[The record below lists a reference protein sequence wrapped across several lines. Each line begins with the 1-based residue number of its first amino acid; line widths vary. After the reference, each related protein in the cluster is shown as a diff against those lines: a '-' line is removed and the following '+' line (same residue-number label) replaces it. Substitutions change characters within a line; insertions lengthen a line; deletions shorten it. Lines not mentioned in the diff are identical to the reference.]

1 MKLRLCLFGSP
12 TIECGDESFALPFER
27 RSQLL
32 VFLALRRSWVGR
44 AELAAMLWPEQER
57 KLAHANL
64 RKIVFRLQLAPWS
77 ARVESQGGA
86 LRFDAETDV
95 ADFESAL
102 REGRNADALTL
113 RRGELLSGFDDD
125 GNEAWSNW
133 LRGERDRLRV
143 AWRSAAL
150 DRVAA
155 DINAGQ
161 GIALSARLLDADPLD
176 EAALHAHMSWLARDG
191 QSARARQAYR
201 EFSGRLAEDLAL
213 APGAELAAL
222 HDSLATTVPL
232 RAADDGFIGRS
243 VELRAISALLAQDD
257 CRLLSL
263 VGPGGVGKTRLAQ
276 RAIDELETSFSDG
289 VAFISLEDL
298 RVPSEFGARL
308 AHGIGVDP
316 TDGRDPLDH
325 AIDVMRERR
334 MLLVLDNFEQL
345 AAGASML
352 DRLLQAC
359 ARLKIIVTSRSRLG
373 VTSEWLLPVEGLP
386 CPEVEDEDRVEAFD
400 AVRLFVKAAR
410 RVAPTLNVTAE
421 AAAIGEICRRVEGLP
436 LALEFAAAWTRVL
449 SCEAIAAELRQGSTL
464 LRDAAAA
471 YPARHASIDV
481 VFDDSW
487 RRLSGPERDALSR
500 LSVFRGGFSPEEAR
514 AVAGASLHVLGA
526 LADQSLLRKEDARLH
541 LHPLVQQWA
550 ARQRDARRCEE
561 RACNARLRTLRS
573 PLTRSAA
580 PCRPSRSNPSFT
592 RRSSV
597 DRATHAEV

>member
-1 MKLRLCLFGSP
+1 
-12 TIECGDESFALPFER
+12 
-27 RSQLL
+27 
-32 VFLALRRSWVGR
+32 
-44 AELAAMLWPEQER
+44 
-57 KLAHANL
+57 
-64 RKIVFRLQLAPWS
+64 
-77 ARVESQGGA
+77 
-86 LRFDAETDV
+86 
-95 ADFESAL
+95 
-102 REGRNADALTL
+102 
-113 RRGELLSGFDDD
+113 
-125 GNEAWSNW
+125 
-133 LRGERDRLRV
+133 
-143 AWRSAAL
+143 
-150 DRVAA
+150 
-155 DINAGQ
+155 
-161 GIALSARLLDADPLD
+161 
-176 EAALHAHMSWLARDG
+176 MSWLARDG

-201 EFSGRLAEDLAL
+201 EFSGRLADDLGV
-213 APGAELAAL
+213 APGDELAAL

-257 CRLLSL
+257 CRLLTL

-373 VTSEWLLPVEGLP
+373 VASEWLLPVEGLP

-471 YPARHASIDV
+471 HPARHASIDV

-487 RRLSGPERDALSR
+487 RRLSGPERGALSR
-500 LSVFRGGFSPEEAR
+500 LSVFRGGFSPEGG
-514 AVAGASLHVLGA
+514 V
-526 LADQSLLRKEDARLH
+526 K
-541 LHPLVQQWA
+541 
-550 ARQRDARRCEE
+550 
-561 RACNARLRTLRS
+561 
-573 PLTRSAA
+573 
-580 PCRPSRSNPSFT
+580 
-592 RRSSV
+592 
-597 DRATHAEV
+597 